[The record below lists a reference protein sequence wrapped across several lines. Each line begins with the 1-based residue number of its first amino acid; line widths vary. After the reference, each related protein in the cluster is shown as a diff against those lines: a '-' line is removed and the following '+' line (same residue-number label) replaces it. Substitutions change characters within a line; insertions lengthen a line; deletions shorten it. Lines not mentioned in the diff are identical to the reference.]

1 MLEAQGSL
9 YTELY
14 FCTALCC
21 VADPGDSARSKRRHA
36 VPSSCALRC
45 MERDERDWHEDED
58 RRFLFNI
65 TKGRLPGRTR
75 ASRGPAPR
83 SICGPCG
90 GTTRTKTLY
99 RPCVLRR
106 ESQCGEKKKRN
117 IREGSS
123 GAPGRA
129 CGASPGVSDQAVES
143 GGAIFGSSAS
153 DRAVHAAVCAGVQ
166 KKSSCCLVCAGVHI
180 VGRVNCARAART
192 RQHAAAQDGG
202 LLQVGRPR

>member
-75 ASRGPAPR
+75 ASRGPGPR
-83 SICGPCG
+83 SLRAVWGHD
-90 GTTRTKTLY
+90 KNEEALQA
-99 RPCVLRR
+99 CVLRR

-166 KKSSCCLVCAGVHI
+166 EKSSCLVCAGVHI

>member
-1 MLEAQGSL
+1 M
-9 YTELY
+9 
-14 FCTALCC
+14 LCC
-21 VADPGDSARSKRRHA
+21 RPRRQRA
-36 VPSSCALRC
+36 VEETPRCALELCPAVYGAETSGIGMR
-45 MERDERDWHEDED
+45 MRIVGFFSISQR
-58 RRFLFNI
+58 
-65 TKGRLPGRTR
+65 G
-75 ASRGPAPR
+75 ASQAARGLHAGQAPAL
-83 SICGPCG
+83 CGPCG
-90 GTTRTKTLY
+90 GTTRTKKLY

-166 KKSSCCLVCAGVHI
+166 EKSSCLVCAGVHI